1 MNYGAGR
8 ALDLNLDTRSYTVAG
23 SDGTTWLKIS
33 LDKTY
38 CVEQVIKYRSTGA
51 PFLTWTCTK
60 DDCSNCVGTYCSHY
74 TMTVSTEGAVSD
86 LFPVS
91 DCKYGDTVK
100 LEKNVGTGFSVYE
113 LAVIEEQGKSACCNL

>member
-38 CVEQVIKYRSTGA
+38 CVEQVIKYRSTGT
-51 PFLTWTCTK
+51 PILTWTCTK
-60 DDCSNCVGTYCSHY
+60 DDCSNCVGDYCNYY
-74 TMTVSTEGAVSD
+74 TLTVSTEGAVSD
-86 LFPVS
+86 LSPVS
-91 DCKYGDTVK
+91 DCKYGDNVK